1 MIDLR
6 RQARFGMIDFVGS
19 VGGVGPDDN
28 ILPLQAE
35 DGTDVACPKSAR
47 RAALRAKIHLQKFAS
62 TQYLFALPGRI
73 RGYPS
78 TCSPPT
84 G

>member
-35 DGTDVACPKSAR
+35 EGTDVACPKSAH
-47 RAALRAKIHLQKFAS
+47 RAALLIHKYSCPEPCFAQTHPSVS
-62 TQYLFALPGRI
+62 TL
-73 RGYPS
+73 S
-78 TCSPPT
+78 
-84 G
+84 